1 MSCTGPSATTE
12 PRSDVC
18 EFRASAAADTVT
30 VSWTALSCR
39 ETSTLTVWPTGN
51 VISWMARARKA
62 GLLDIERVSRRSQ
75 RWKPVVP
82 GGVRFDPLDGDAGLV
97 PRERHLRSRYDRPGG
112 IRDLSR
118 QSCSGTLPLPVDRGG
133 AATRSHRQRSQSLPS

>member
-51 VISWMARARKA
+51 VISWMAALAKPDCSTLSVYRA
-62 GLLDIERVSRRSQ
+62 GLS
-75 RWKPVVP
+75 
-82 GGVRFDPLDGDAGLV
+82 DGNL
-97 PRERHLRSRYDRPGG
+97 
-112 IRDLSR
+112 
-118 QSCSGTLPLPVDRGG
+118 
-133 AATRSHRQRSQSLPS
+133 